1 MGLRPLLVCTVS
13 ALCLATTRVDAVLVD
28 FEGFANGQ
36 EVGSG
41 AHGTAGVG
49 GVLEP
54 YPALFTLT
62 GNSLGRPVQGAAIFD
77 STPGGS
83 NSPGSDPDLLVGL
96 GGILILQNDSFDTQT
111 TPGIYDTANDEA
123 AGGTL
128 VFDFVDPVELLSIDL
143 IDIDANAAVDLI
155 LTDAS
160 GLARTYSVPSF
171 WTFDISV
178 AGRDGFDTL
187 DLTTLAP
194 QLGEGGGIATAV
206 EDAGFNPFDVDSL
219 TVIHTGSAGIDNLSV
234 IPAPST
240 LLVLTVGLAG
250 MRRRSRPAA

>member
-1 MGLRPLLVCTVS
+1 MRSHALLACSVC
-13 ALCLATTRVDAVLVD
+13 ALCFATTRVDAVIVD

-62 GNSLGRPVQGAAIFD
+62 GNSIGVPVQGAAIFD
-77 STPGGS
+77 STPGGPNAS
-83 NSPGSDPDLLVGL
+83 GSDPDLLVSL
-96 GGILILQNDSFDTQT
+96 GGILILQNDSFATQT

-143 IDIDANAAVDLI
+143 IDIDGSATVGLI
-155 LTDAS
+155 LTDGS
-160 GLARTYSVPSF
+160 GLARTYSVPMS

-178 AGRDGFDTL
+178 SGPDGFDTL

-206 EDAGFNPFDVDSL
+206 EDAGFNPLGVDF
-219 TVIHTGSAGIDNLSV
+219 
-234 IPAPST
+234 
-240 LLVLTVGLAG
+240 
-250 MRRRSRPAA
+250 